1 MQKMNAIY
9 SIAPA
14 VVFIIGVMLVVKHYR
29 KGWGQSET
37 LTGIAFVLISLPSVL
52 SMLGLY

>member
-9 SIAPA
+9 SIAPII
-14 VVFIIGVMLVVKHYR
+14 VFVIGIMMVAKHYK
-29 KGWGQSET
+29 KGWSQSET
-37 LTGIAFVLISLPSVL
+37 LSGLAFILISLPSVL

>member
-1 MQKMNAIY
+1 MNALY
-9 SIAPA
+9 TIAPA
-14 VVFIIGVMLVVKHYR
+14 IVFVIGVMLIAKHYK

-37 LTGIAFVLISLPSVL
+37 LTGLAFILMSLPSVL